1 MAGFIIMARGTADEN
16 PYNNIPFNNS
26 LVYFV
31 GEFMTDKTVVYL
43 NYLFLLIVILLILFL

>member
-1 MAGFIIMARGTADEN
+1 MTDFIITERNTANEN
-16 PYNNIPFNNS
+16 PYNNIPFNHS
-26 LVYFV
+26 LVNLV